1 MHTYHR
7 VRPLFVPAPAV
18 ASTAAVEATTTSVP
32 VAARAPE
39 PAVDPALGVNAV
51 PLADLD
57 RLRSRRL
64 VLPVEGADVRQIG
77 DTYHDA
83 RGGRVHEAIDILA
96 PRGTPVLAVED
107 GRIEKLFRS
116 DRGGLTIYLFDPTET
131 YSYYYAHLD
140 RYAPGLHEQQLVARG
155 DHIGYVGTSGNAP
168 PETPHL
174 HFAIFKLDADR
185 HWWQGT
191 PLNPYSLWRP

>member
-1 MHTYHR
+1 MFIAVVAAIAGGVAVYTYHR
-7 VRPLFVPAPAV
+7 VRPLFEREPSVDPAPAV
-18 ASTAAVEATTTSVP
+18 SVP
-32 VAARAPE
+32 P
-39 PAVDPALGVNAV
+39 P
-51 PLADLD
+51 ADLD
-57 RLRSRRL
+57 GLRSRRL
-64 VLPVEGADVRQIG
+64 LLPVEGVDTRHIG

-107 GRIEKLFRS
+107 GRIEKLFKS

-155 DHIGYVGTSGNAP
+155 DTIGYVGTSGNAP